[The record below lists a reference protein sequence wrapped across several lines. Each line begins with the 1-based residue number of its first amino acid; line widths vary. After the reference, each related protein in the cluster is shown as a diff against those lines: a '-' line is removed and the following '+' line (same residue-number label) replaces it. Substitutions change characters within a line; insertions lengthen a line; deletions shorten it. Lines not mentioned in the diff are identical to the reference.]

1 MLKLFLRSS
10 GYLLAALAFLILFYA
25 TIVLVAWWTGNN
37 ASRDEFERELAVEV
51 DRQLT
56 LAQQDVESG
65 NFGLASER
73 LAYLEENTSNNADV
87 VQLAQ
92 RIEQATA
99 VQIVEEIGPTPQLP
113 TPIVIVSAP
122 DATPTPTPPA
132 PTATPA
138 ATPTPTRVPPTP
150 RPEHIEQ
157 QLGSIERAIENERWE
172 EAIADLTSF
181 QLASPSYERFYTD
194 SLLYEAYVG
203 GGFAFTNS
211 NRVTLGIN
219 YFEQAE
225 KLGELPEEAVSQL
238 YYSRSYLTAISYY
251 GIDWPRSVRRL
262 DEICRVAPQ
271 FQNSCDLLFNA
282 RAAWG
287 DQLADANESCGAAEQ
302 YRLAL
307 QIGSSG
313 DVSQKHNTTKWKCQN
328 ATPTPWSG
336 G

>member
-10 GYLLAALAFLILFYA
+10 GYLLAGLAFLILFYA
-25 TIVLVAWWTGNN
+25 SIVFAGWWTGKNRSEE
-37 ASRDEFERELAVEV
+37 AFERELAAEV

-56 LAQQDVESG
+56 LAQQDVDNG
-65 NFGLASER
+65 NLGLAGER
-73 LAYLEENTSNNADV
+73 LAYLEENAADNEAV
-87 VQLAQ
+87 IQLAL
-92 RIEQATA
+92 RLEQADSPIQVAAAPTRELPNPVVVISAGDVTA
-99 VQIVEEIGPTPQLP
+99 TS
-113 TPIVIVSAP
+113 TPIL
-122 DATPTPTPPA
+122 

-138 ATPTPTRVPPTP
+138 ATATPTRIPPTP
-150 RPEHIEQ
+150 RPERIEQ
-157 QLGSIERAIENERWE
+157 QLGSIERAIESERWE
-172 EAIADLTSF
+172 EAIADLVSF
-181 QLASPSYERFYTD
+181 QLTSPSYERFYTD

-238 YYSRSYLTAISYY
+238 YYSRSYLTAMSYY
-251 GIDWPRSVRRL
+251 GIDWPRSVNRL

-282 RAAWG
+282 RDAWG
-287 DQLADANESCGAAEQ
+287 DQLADAADSCGAAEQ

-307 QIGSSG
+307 QLGSSG
-313 DVSQKHNTTKWKCQN
+313 DVAQKHNTTKWKCQN
-328 ATPTPWSG
+328 ATPTPWPSG